1 MHGCTIRMDLKTAC
15 SNYTSTSHNQPS
27 CELCTFMLHGQS
39 TCSDQHTSADASKA
53 PAEGRQII
61 LDATRDA
68 FLEGMHSGVR
78 VAAVATAIGAVA
90 ALVFLPA
97 KGVDLNAAPPA
108 DQPVTT

>member
-1 MHGCTIRMDLKTAC
+1 MERLSGLPI
-15 SNYTSTSHNQPS
+15 P
-27 CELCTFMLHGQS
+27 
-39 TCSDQHTSADASKA
+39 ADALEAARNSVQAAAIVAEQA

-78 VAAVATAIGAVA
+78 VAAVATAIGAVT

-97 KGVDLNAAPPA
+97 RGVDLNATEAA
-108 DQPVTT
+108 DRSVAA